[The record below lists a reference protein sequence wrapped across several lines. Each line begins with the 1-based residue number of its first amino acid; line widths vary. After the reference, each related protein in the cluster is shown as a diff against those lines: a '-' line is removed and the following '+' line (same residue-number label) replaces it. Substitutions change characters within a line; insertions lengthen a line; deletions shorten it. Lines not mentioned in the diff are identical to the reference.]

1 MPEPRP
7 DEEQSAFMGRCVPM
21 VLDEGTAE
29 DQEQAV
35 AMCFSIW
42 PQAHD
47 EKAEATPEEIKA
59 WLKKLDIEHKTIK
72 AVGDWELEVL
82 GIPFGSPD
90 NKDAHGEWVDAS
102 P

>member
-35 AMCFSIW
+35 AMCFSMW
-42 PQAHD
+42 RQA
-47 EKAEATPEEIKA
+47 
-59 WLKKLDIEHKTIK
+59 
-72 AVGDWELEVL
+72 
-82 GIPFGSPD
+82 PD
-90 NKDAHGEWVDAS
+90 
-102 P
+102 